1 MTNRVIAR
9 LSVIVVLLVTAHA
22 LKPISGRSVSTHLL
36 DAIDSFTFV
45 LPGTTSAHLAQAN
58 FVAAAFSRS
67 ISESGNTREGI
78 WMEPTSASLLAVSQ
92 TEPEIATRSER
103 PARKPVARMRI
114 VAKNKPRVK
123 AVELPAA
130 MPIERALAAINR
142 ASAEIAM
149 ARMSIYS
156 RMRPAR
162 FAIRPIPVSMPKPG
176 KRTDCELPTN
186 PPIRTRL
193 ADVEVIAAPAE
204 APMSGPM
211 ETMETMEPMETME
224 TSLEASM
231 ETESIY
237 DPETIEAAIEM
248 MVPPQPEQR

>member
-1 MTNRVIAR
+1 MTNRVLAR
-9 LSVIVVLLVTAHA
+9 LSVIVVLLVMAHA

-78 WMEPTSASLLAVSQ
+78 WMEPASASLLAVSQ
-92 TEPEIATRSER
+92 TEPAIASRSER
-103 PARKPVARMRI
+103 PARKPAARMRI

-149 ARMSIYS
+149 ARMPIY
-156 RMRPAR
+156 RQMRPAR

-176 KRTDCELPTN
+176 KRTDCELPVN
-186 PPIRTRL
+186 PPIRMRIS
-193 ADVEVIAAPAE
+193 DVEVIVAPAE

-211 ETMETMEPMETME
+211 ETMEAM
-224 TSLEASM
+224 EASM
-231 ETESIY
+231 ETSMEIETIY

-248 MVPPQPEQR
+248 MVPPQPQER

>member
-1 MTNRVIAR
+1 MTNRVFAR

-45 LPGTTSAHLAQAN
+45 LPGTTTAHLAQAN

-67 ISESGNTREGI
+67 MSESGNTREGI
-78 WMEPTSASLLAVSQ
+78 WMEPASASLLAVSQ
-92 TEPEIATRSER
+92 TEPSIASRSER
-103 PARKPVARMRI
+103 PVRKPVARTRV
-114 VAKNKPRVK
+114 VAKNKPRIK
-123 AVELPAA
+123 AVELPSA

-142 ASAEIAM
+142 TSAEIAM
-149 ARMSIYS
+149 ARMPIYPQ
-156 RMRPAR
+156 MRPAR

-176 KRTDCELPTN
+176 KRIDCESPVN

-193 ADVEVIAAPAE
+193 SDIEVIVAPAE

-211 ETMETMEPMETME
+211 ETMETME
-224 TSLEASM
+224 TSLQV
-231 ETESIY
+231 ETIY

-248 MVPPQPEQR
+248 MIPPQPEQR